1 MDYWIVEGM
10 APIPVVTF
18 ENSVTTRTRAKKPL
32 ISVETIG
39 DIKVLHGKTYDY
51 KDYIKE
57 TLKGRWDAV
66 TRKWTIPASADHQPL
81 LDLVEDIQSG
91 CTPHLSYGKC
101 CRKAVYKDE
110 YYMGPSYF
118 ECPTHGKRPC
128 TSRGFGYTGD

>member
-1 MDYWIVEGM
+1 M
-10 APIPVVTF
+10 PRKVTF
-18 ENSVTTRTRAKKPL
+18 QDTTQTRIRAVKPL

-57 TLKGRWDAV
+57 TLKGKWDAV
-66 TRKWTIPASADHQPL
+66 TRTWTIAATTDHQPL
-81 LDLVEDIQSG
+81 LDLVEDIRAG
-91 CTPHLSYGKC
+91 CTPYLSYGKC
-101 CRKAVYKDE
+101 CRKAGYKDE
-110 YYMGPSYF
+110 YYMGPSYI